1 MSTDKGYIKVYR
13 DIRDHWIW
21 KDKPFSRGQAWIDL
35 IMLVNH
41 EDKKIP
47 FMGAPV
53 LVKKGSKITS
63 IRQLADRWGWSKM
76 KVSRFLDVLESDGM
90 LIQKRDSK
98 KTLITLVNYGNYQD
112 LTTKRGTVKGHKKD
126 SEKTLT
132 GNRKDADRNKQD
144 IIEDTKEDIKKKEE
158 ESVQEVS
165 DEQAREWGWID

>member
-35 IMLVNH
+35 IMLMNH
-41 EDKKIP
+41 EDKKFP

-53 LVKKGSKITS
+53 LVKK
-63 IRQLADRWGWSKM
+63 GWSKM
-76 KVSRFLDVLESDGM
+76 KVSRFLDVLEGDGM

-98 KTLITLVNYGNYQD
+98 KTLITLINYGDYQD
-112 LTTKRGTVKGHKKD
+112 LTNKRGTVKGHRKD

-132 GNRKDADRNKQD
+132 GNKKDADRNKQD
-144 IIEDTKEDIKKKEE
+144 IIEDTKEDIKKKEG
-158 ESVQEVS
+158 ESTFDPDDYVYDFATTDV
-165 DEQAREWGWID
+165 DDDDW